1 MYENH
6 ESKYAESNLK
16 YIKNNFPGRQDDIT
30 PFELSNFA
38 AKTTLAGRATTST
51 SPPQGS
57 NGWDANL
64 IFGGF

>member
-16 YIKNNFPGRQDDIT
+16 YIKNNFLGRQDDIT

-38 AKTTLAGRATTST
+38 AKTTLAGHATTST
-51 SPPQGS
+51 SPSLGS
-57 NGWDANL
+57 N
-64 IFGGF
+64 